1 MRMYPGEMLQWDTE
15 QCQWRRLEGH
25 RYQGRA
31 RPSISAPPDLLEN
44 VFYINKPL
52 HKWALPDL
60 NNRTTNLENCE
71 MRSGHAGKE
80 CLESRVGNQF
90 WKTAVRRL
98 EFMWQKYGVMDTKG
112 WLYVQPRVQMP
123 RNEIKFKSQNVWVFS
138 PKTMIKYSLKLHKSW
153 ISALTIVSHL
163 TVLILNNRE
172 ILRAEELG
180 WGLRTLLWKPCS
192 REQIAAIT
200 TEETTGERAP
210 QRLAHQNLNNAI
222 QVQPI
227 VKLGLFFRCWL
238 FSFLATVLIPFCVPK
253 GDLQTVYVLASPW
266 NAMHRCYRPCNST
279 TSN

>member
-1 MRMYPGEMLQWDTE
+1 MYEFSLP
-15 QCQWRRLEGH
+15 
-25 RYQGRA
+25 
-31 RPSISAPPDLLEN
+31 
-44 VFYINKPL
+44 KPWSNIL
-52 HKWALPDL
+52 WSWH
-60 NNRTTNLENCE
+60 E
-71 MRSGHAGKE
+71 
-80 CLESRVGNQF
+80 
-90 WKTAVRRL
+90 
-98 EFMWQKYGVMDTKG
+98 
-112 WLYVQPRVQMP
+112 
-123 RNEIKFKSQNVWVFS
+123 
-138 PKTMIKYSLKLHKSW
+138 SW
-153 ISALTIVSHL
+153 ITALTIVSRLTVFILNLVSRL

-210 QRLAHQNLNNAI
+210 QRLSHQNLNNAI

-238 FSFLATVLIPFCVPK
+238 FSFLATVLIPLCVPK